1 MSKLLD
7 LRNKGIEKVKVV
19 ERVIFK
25 PRSFKYEM
33 VRMFIVI
40 FTVASIGFGIS
51 NADDIPIIN
60 QIVSPKE
67 EVKPIPFSAVGIISE
82 INEQTLK
89 ISPAKSADNTEDS
102 FFISLSKLKT
112 IETNTFNELTIT
124 DLEVGDK
131 IVVQGATLDGEIF
144 ARKIIN
150 FSPRFPDTVTAGKYP
165 YIEPALFV
173 SEMAT
178 TTEDVA
184 TTTIDTASTTEVS
197 TTTDENISTTTE
209 ETSTT
214 TDTSSESGDQNIV
227 EQVIETITET
237 VKDVVDTVVETVT
250 NITNPEE
257 TPAPEDTQ
265 TSTDESNST
274 ESSSNNTPSN
284 ESSGDSAPSS
294 E

>member
-7 LRNKGIEKVKVV
+7 LRNRGIEKVKVV
-19 ERVIFK
+19 EKVIFK

-33 VRMFIVI
+33 ARMFIVI
-40 FTVASIGFGIS
+40 FTVAAIGFGIS
-51 NADDIPIIN
+51 NADDIPVIKE
-60 QIVSPKE
+60 IVAPKE

-82 INEQTLK
+82 INEQNLK
-89 ISPAKSADNTEDS
+89 INPAKSADRAEGS
-102 FFISLSKLKT
+102 FTISLSKLKT
-112 IETNTFNELTIT
+112 IETNTFDILTIT
-124 DLEVGDK
+124 DLKVGDK
-131 IVVQGATLDGEIF
+131 IVVQGATLENEIF

-150 FSPRFPDTVTAGKYP
+150 FSPRFPDTVTEGKYP

-178 TTEDVA
+178 TTEDVATTTA

-209 ETSTT
+209 ESSTSTN
-214 TDTSSESGDQNIV
+214 TSSESNDQNIV

-237 VKDVVDTVVETVT
+237 VKDVVDTVVDTVT
-250 NITNPEE
+250 DITNPQTEE
-257 TPAPEDTQ
+257 
-265 TSTDESNST
+265 
-274 ESSSNNTPSN
+274 NNSN
-284 ESSGDSAPSS
+284 ENSGDSAPSS

>member
-40 FTVASIGFGIS
+40 FTVAAIGFGIS

-60 QIVSPKE
+60 QIISPKE
-67 EVKPIPFSAVGIISE
+67 EVKPTPFSAVGIVSE
-82 INEQTLK
+82 INEENLT
-89 ISPAKSADNTEDS
+89 ISPAKSADREEES
-102 FFISLSKLKT
+102 FTISLSKLKT
-112 IETNTFNELTIT
+112 VETNTFDELTVT
-124 DLEVGDK
+124 DLKAGDK
-131 IVVQGATLDGEIF
+131 IVVQGAILDNEIF

-150 FSPRFPDTVTAGKYP
+150 FSPRFLDTVTAGKYP

-197 TTTDENISTTTE
+197 TTTDETGTTTE
-209 ETSTT
+209 ESSTT
-214 TDTSSESGDQNIV
+214 TDTSSESNDQNIV

-237 VKDVVDTVVETVT
+237 VKGVVDTVVETVT

-257 TPAPEDTQ
+257 TPAPEDTSSQ
-265 TSTDESNST
+265 TE
-274 ESSSNNTPSN
+274 ESSSSESSSSDTSSS
-284 ESSGDSAPSS
+284 ELSSGDSAPSS
-294 E
+294 D